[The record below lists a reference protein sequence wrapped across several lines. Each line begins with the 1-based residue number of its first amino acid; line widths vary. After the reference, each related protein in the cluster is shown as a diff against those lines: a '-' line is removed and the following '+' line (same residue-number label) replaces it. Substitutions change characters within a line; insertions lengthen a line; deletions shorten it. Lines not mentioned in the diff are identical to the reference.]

1 VDDAGNDTVS
11 GVIDSIDADLARVL
25 IGPGEDEWF
34 FPLAT
39 LPEGVVEG
47 NVVAFVEAEGRY
59 VAEGFVGTRQ
69 TENSIEQRLARGIN
83 RRRTT
88 EMGRADLRAAAARD
102 KPVE

>member
-1 VDDAGNDTVS
+1 MDDTGNDTVS
-11 GVIDSIDADLARVL
+11 GVIDSIEADLARVL
-25 IGPGEDEWF
+25 IGPGEEEWF
-34 FPLAT
+34 FPLST

-69 TENSIEQRLARGIN
+69 TENSIEQRLSRGIN
-83 RRRTT
+83 KRRTT
-88 EMGRADLRAAAARD
+88 EMRLSDLRAAAARD